1 MPSPRVSVSAV
12 AVLWTVALARCAG
25 DRSRPTCGIAQL
37 VGPAMVQQR
46 MTNIA
51 YVLSAAPRGLPAS
64 LPARVV
70 GQAQQGEVLVAY
82 DKTQLVMGYQ
92 GPAFPASPGGYGV
105 LVVDDSTQ
113 RAQGV
118 ILYEPEAPKSL
129 PQVGAVTGTD
139 RSVPLFGVRVDWGG
153 VSNPRCPLL
162 GPAPAPR

>member
-1 MPSPRVSVSAV
+1 MPPPRVSASAV
-12 AVLWTVALARCAG
+12 AVLWVVALARCAG

-46 MTNIA
+46 MTNVVYLLA
-51 YVLSAAPRGLPAS
+51 DAPRGLPGS

-82 DKTQLVMGYQ
+82 DKTQLLMDYQ

-113 RAQGV
+113 RAEGV
-118 ILYEPEAPKSL
+118 IRSSPGRRRPL
-129 PQVGAVTGTD
+129 PSSAAFAGPAAAVPSSGFGAG
-139 RSVPLFGVRVDWGG
+139 WGG
-153 VSNPRCPLL
+153 L
-162 GPAPAPR
+162 AT